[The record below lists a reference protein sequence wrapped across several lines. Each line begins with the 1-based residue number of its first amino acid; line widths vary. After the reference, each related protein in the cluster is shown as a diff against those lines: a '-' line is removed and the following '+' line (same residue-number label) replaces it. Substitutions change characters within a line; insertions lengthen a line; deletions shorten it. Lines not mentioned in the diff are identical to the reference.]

1 MAEVF
6 GVAAGAA
13 GFVSLLGQF
22 AEAIS
27 TLREIRR
34 QVDKAPADID
44 NAIKELEFLLAVMLA
59 VMSAARNFP
68 GQQDNFLRH
77 CQASCDE
84 VEKHI
89 RQFEEKVLPKVKL
102 GKRDRIQRV
111 VEMCHWKEDIEDL
124 MRSLQKVR
132 ADLTLAVQ
140 VQS

>member
-34 QVDKAPADID
+34 QVDKPPTDID
-44 NAIKELEFLLAVMLA
+44 DAIKELEFLLAVM
-59 VMSAARNFP
+59 SAARNLP

-140 VQS
+140 VQL